1 MKIKNLFYKR
11 PSIRIAARYS
21 ATVSFV
27 ILLFAIIMPKLLN
40 YGPES
45 INTPFDIQMSYIAYW
60 QQHLCI
66 GLLLVLLTFITTG
79 LSFKIVDKFYLS
91 NDPNKYNDIKLI
103 KKVRKKCFS
112 LPYKIPI
119 FEAMIPAV
127 SALFVLILTGSH
139 VSVML
144 VKILIAVFA
153 FSIILAVLSFIFSK
167 GIYNEVL
174 TKTYKENLNIG
185 LRINLKFKIL
195 LQVLPLLIFCTMILT
210 FISFSFMVRSK
221 EDVYFNVYD
230 DLVTENFSENKTYT
244 YSEIYNKLDALKIFD
259 DSHSKFI
266 IKPDNSVTTLTG
278 SEPSF
283 FVQEYTKQIAQKYNG
298 RTYDSYG
305 VDTQGKTMKLKT
317 ADGDY
322 YIGII
327 YNIDYNNS
335 LVYLISYAI
344 VLLIIST
351 TILYIFSD
359 SLSKDISE
367 ISDNFDRLCSNDF
380 GKTLPVTTNDE
391 IGDLI
396 NSFNLVQKYSKNQ
409 LDLIQSNQEI
419 LMEKERLATLGQMV
433 GGIAHNL
440 KTPIMSISGASEGLK
455 DLIEEYYKSVGDSN
469 VTVED
474 HHEIANDMKN
484 WIEKI
489 NNYTE
494 YMSDIIT
501 AVKGQAVTL
510 SNQEVVSFTVN
521 ELVKRVQILMKH
533 ELKHSLIDLNIN
545 MNVDENLEL
554 NGDINS
560 LVQVLNNLIS
570 NAIQAYNGA
579 ENEKIDF
586 DLNMV
591 NNNLVISI
599 TDYGNGIPEEIQE
612 KLFKEMVTTKG
623 KNGTGLGLFMS
634 YSNIR
639 AHFNGNMRFESQV
652 GKGTTFEVILPVDAK
667 NS

>member
-11 PSIRIAARYS
+11 PSIRIATRYS
-21 ATVSFV
+21 ATVSIV

-60 QQHLCI
+60 QQYLCV
-66 GLLLVLLTFITTG
+66 GLLLVFLTFIATS
-79 LSFKIVDKFYLS
+79 LSFKVVDKFYLS

-112 LPYKIPI
+112 LPYKIPV
-119 FEAMIPAV
+119 FEVMIPAV
-127 SALFVLILTGSH
+127 SALLVLVLTGSH
-139 VSVML
+139 LSVML

-195 LQVLPLLIFCTMILT
+195 LQVLPLLIFCIMILT
-210 FISFSFMVRSK
+210 FIAFSFTIRSK
-221 EDVYFNVYD
+221 EDVYFNVYNE
-230 DLVTENFSENKTYT
+230 LISENFSEKETYT
-244 YSEIYNKLDALKIFD
+244 YSEIYNKLNNLKIFD
-259 DSHSKFI
+259 NSHTKFI
-266 IKPDNSVTTLTG
+266 IKPDNSVVTLNG
-278 SEPSF
+278 DEPSY

-317 ADGDY
+317 SDGYY
-322 YIGII
+322 YIGIT
-327 YNIDYNNS
+327 YNIDYSES
-335 LVYLISYAI
+335 LTF
-344 VLLIIST
+344 LIIYAFVLFIISAV
-351 TILYIFSD
+351 ILYIFSK

-367 ISDNFDRLCSNDF
+367 ISDNFDRLCTNDF

-396 NSFNLVQKYSKNQ
+396 NSFNLVQKYSQNQ
-409 LDLIQSNQEI
+409 LDLIKSNQEV

-455 DLIEEYYKSVGDSN
+455 DLINEYDKSIEDSE
-469 VTVED
+469 VTVND
-474 HHEIANDMKN
+474 HHDIAKDMKN
-484 WIEKI
+484 WVEKI
-489 NNYTE
+489 DNYTA

-510 SNQEVVSFTVN
+510 SAQEIVSFTVN
-521 ELVKRVQILMKH
+521 ELVKRVEILMKH
-533 ELKHSLIDLNIN
+533 ELKHSLINLNIH
-545 MNVDENLEL
+545 MNVDENLTL
-554 NGDINS
+554 NGDINN

-570 NAIQAYNGA
+570 NAIQAYDGA
-579 ENEKIDF
+579 ENQSIDLDF
-586 DLNMV
+586 NKEGK
-591 NNNLVISI
+591 NLVISV
-599 TDYGNGIPEEIQE
+599 TDYGKGIPEDIQE
-612 KLFKEMVTTKG
+612 KIFKEMVTTKG

-639 AHFNGNMRFESQV
+639 AHFNGNMRFESEV
-652 GKGTTFEVILPVDAK
+652 GKGTTFEIVLPV
-667 NS
+667 

>member
-1 MKIKNLFYKR
+1 MKIKNLFYRR

-27 ILLFAIIMPKLLN
+27 ILLFAILMPKLLN

-45 INTPFDIQMSYIAYW
+45 INTPFDIQMSYIPYW
-60 QQHLCI
+60 VQYLCV
-66 GLLLVLLTFITTG
+66 GLLLVFLTFIITG
-79 LSFKIVDKFYLS
+79 LSFKVVDKFYLS
-91 NDPNKYNDIKLI
+91 KDPNKYDNIKLI

-127 SALFVLILTGSH
+127 SALLVLVLTGSH
-139 VSVML
+139 LSVML

-195 LQVLPLLIFCTMILT
+195 LQVLPLLIFCIMILT
-210 FISFSFMVRSK
+210 FIAFSYMVRSK
-221 EDVYFNVYD
+221 EDVYFNVYNQT
-230 DLVTENFSENKTYT
+230 VTENFSENKTYT
-244 YSEIYNKLDALKIFD
+244 YSEIYNKLNNLKLFN
-259 DSHSKFI
+259 DSHTKFI
-266 IKPDNSVTTLTG
+266 IKPDNSVVTLNG
-278 SEPSF
+278 AEPSY
-283 FVQEYTKQIAQKYNG
+283 FVQEYTKQLAQKYNG

-317 ADGDY
+317 AEGDY

-327 YNIDYNNS
+327 YNIDYGNS
-335 LVYLISYAI
+335 LTYLITYAI
-344 VLLIIST
+344 ILLVISAA
-351 TILYIFSD
+351 ILYIFSD
-359 SLSKDISE
+359 SLSKDITE

-396 NSFNLVQKYSKNQ
+396 NSFNLVQKYSKKQ
-409 LDLIQSNQEI
+409 LDLIKSNQEV

-455 DLIEEYYKSVGDSN
+455 DLINEYDKSIGDSD
-469 VTVED
+469 VTVQD
-474 HHEIANDMKN
+474 HHEIAHDMRN
-484 WIEKI
+484 WIEKLDS
-489 NNYTE
+489 YTE

-510 SNQEVVSFTVN
+510 SNQEIVSFTVS
-521 ELVKRVQILMKH
+521 ELIKRVQILMKH

-554 NGDINS
+554 HGDINS

-570 NAIQAYNGA
+570 NAIQAYDGA

-586 DLNMV
+586 DINMNG
-591 NNNLVISI
+591 NNIVFSI
-599 TDYGNGIPEEIQE
+599 TDYGKGIPEEVQA

-639 AHFNGNMRFESQV
+639 AHFNGNMKFESEV
-652 GKGTTFEVILPVDAK
+652 GKGTTFEIILPV
-667 NS
+667 

>member
-11 PSIRIAARYS
+11 PSIRIATRYS
-21 ATVSFV
+21 ATVSIV

-60 QQHLCI
+60 QQYLCV
-66 GLLLVLLTFITTG
+66 GLLLVFLTFIATS
-79 LSFKIVDKFYLS
+79 LSFKVVDKFYLS

-112 LPYKIPI
+112 LPYKIPV
-119 FEAMIPAV
+119 FEVMIPAV
-127 SALFVLILTGSH
+127 SALLVLVLTGSH
-139 VSVML
+139 LSVML

-195 LQVLPLLIFCTMILT
+195 LQVLPLLIFCIMILT
-210 FISFSFMVRSK
+210 FIAFSFTVRSK
-221 EDVYFNVYD
+221 EDVYFNVYNE
-230 DLVTENFSENKTYT
+230 LISENFSEKETYT
-244 YSEIYNKLDALKIFD
+244 YSEIYSKLNNLKIFD
-259 DSHSKFI
+259 NSHTKFI
-266 IKPDNSVTTLTG
+266 IKPDNSVVTLNG
-278 SEPSF
+278 DEPSY

-317 ADGDY
+317 ADGYY
-322 YIGII
+322 YIGIT
-327 YNIDYNNS
+327 YNIDYSES
-335 LVYLISYAI
+335 LTF
-344 VLLIIST
+344 LIIYAFVLFIISAV
-351 TILYIFSD
+351 ILYIFSK

-367 ISDNFDRLCSNDF
+367 ISDNFDRLCTNDF

-396 NSFNLVQKYSKNQ
+396 NSFNLVQKYSQNQ
-409 LDLIQSNQEI
+409 LDLIKSNQEV

-455 DLIEEYYKSVGDSN
+455 DLINEYDKSIEDSE
-469 VTVED
+469 VTVND
-474 HHEIANDMKN
+474 HHDIAKDMKN
-484 WIEKI
+484 WVEKI
-489 NNYTE
+489 DNYTA

-510 SNQEVVSFTVN
+510 SAQEIVSFTVN
-521 ELVKRVQILMKH
+521 ELVKRVEILMKH
-533 ELKHSLIDLNIN
+533 ELKHSLINLNIN
-545 MNVDENLEL
+545 MNVDENLTL
-554 NGDINS
+554 NGDINN

-570 NAIQAYNGA
+570 NAIQAYDGA
-579 ENEKIDF
+579 ENKSIDLDF
-586 DLNMV
+586 NKEG
-591 NNNLVISI
+591 NNLVISV
-599 TDYGNGIPEEIQE
+599 TDYGKGIPEDIQE
-612 KLFKEMVTTKG
+612 KIFKEMVTTKG

-639 AHFNGNMRFESQV
+639 AHFNGNMRFESEV
-652 GKGTTFEVILPVDAK
+652 GKGTTFEIVLPV
-667 NS
+667 

>member
-1 MKIKNLFYKR
+1 
-11 PSIRIAARYS
+11 
-21 ATVSFV
+21 
-27 ILLFAIIMPKLLN
+27 MPKLLN

-185 LRINLKFKIL
+185 LRINLKFKML

-612 KLFKEMVTTKG
+612 KKRYRIRTIYVLFK
-623 KNGTGLGLFMS
+623 
-634 YSNIR
+634 Y
-639 AHFNGNMRFESQV
+639 
-652 GKGTTFEVILPVDAK
+652 
-667 NS
+667 